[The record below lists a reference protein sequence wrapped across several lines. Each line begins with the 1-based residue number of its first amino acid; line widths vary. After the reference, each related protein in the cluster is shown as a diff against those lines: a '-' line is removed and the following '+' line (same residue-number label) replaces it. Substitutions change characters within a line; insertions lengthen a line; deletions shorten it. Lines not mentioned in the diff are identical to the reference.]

1 MEFNQP
7 AEGGDKAPF
16 PELVGALALFI
27 VREYKTEVP
36 TTFGDKDC
44 VAADVHVIGYPQA
57 SGVIAGGPHAGE
69 VFDNALLFQGAIIG
83 ALKSFVG
90 KGPVLGRIGLGV
102 AKPGQKPPYTLNP
115 FTQAD
120 GAAAAEYWARIQA
133 SQMQQPAQQA
143 PVPQPAAAAAPAP
156 AAAYP
161 YPAAA
166 SPATGN
172 YPPQPAQYAPAPAA
186 APPAAYQPAPAAAP
200 AQQYQAAPPAAQPSE
215 ADKFMGYPDEV
226 KLVLIQSGQVPALT
240 QDQYNALSVP
250 IQQALQPAAV

>member
-16 PELVGALALFI
+16 PELVGALTLFI
-27 VREYKTEVP
+27 VREYKTGIT
-36 TTFGDKDC
+36 TTFGEKDAI
-44 VAADVHVIGYPQA
+44 AADVHVIGYPQA
-57 SGVIAGGPHAGE
+57 SGAIASGPHAGE

-102 AKPGQKPPYTLNP
+102 AKPQQKPPYVLNP

-120 GAAAAEYWARIQA
+120 ALVAAEYWARIQA
-133 SQMQQPAQQA
+133 GQLQQPATAQ
-143 PVPQPAAAAAPAP
+143 PGPQPAAAAPAP

-172 YPPQPAQYAPAPAA
+172 YQPQPAQQYAPAPAA
-186 APPAAYQPAPAAAP
+186 APAQYAPAAAP
-200 AQQYQAAPPAAQPSE
+200 AQQYQAPPPAAQPSE

-240 QDQYNALSVP
+240 QEQYNALTVP
-250 IQQALQPAAV
+250 IQKALQPAAV